1 MQHKAAADGNA
12 DGWDGA
18 LKRRQKAPDD
28 DVEAKEQIRNAVMPE
43 RAHRVRDQLLPRMR
57 EVEAHEL
64 RRKDV
69 KSEEEHRRGDTNGRE
84 RIAQELSARGAVAPS
99 VLEAHERLR
108 ALRDADHQLDDERRH
123 IGNDRVG
130 HNAVR
135 TNIFEHRAVE
145 EEDHQSRAQ
154 LRHAVGKADGQN
166 ARVKVRIEAEFAQP
180 ERALFAEKV
189 RKVRDAG
196 DKLGDARGDRRA
208 ENAHVEPENR
218 DIVEHAVCQA
228 PADHRK
234 ERIARVAVR
243 FDEHLEIVGYEVAHA
258 ERRDAEEIVLD
269 IVERD
274 LICAEEP
281 CKRIQEEQY
290 QRGDDRTDDEQGGE
304 VLRKERV
311 GLMPFILRNKNGDE
325 G

>member
-1 MQHKAAADGNA
+1 MLLPGPFYFFLFYRTGRGSRLHIGLSAVAAQEQERHDKAHRLGKNGRVPDRLAAERGGKRQQHRALQHKAAADGNA

-18 LKRRQKAPDD
+18 LKRRQKAADD

-43 RAHRVRDQLLPRMR
+43 RARRVRDQLLPRVR

-69 KSEEEHRRGDTNGRE
+69 KPEEEHRRGDANGRE
-84 RIAQELSARGAVAPS
+84 RIAQELSARGAVSPS

-123 IGNDRVG
+123 IGDDRVG

-154 LRHAVGKADGQN
+154 LRHAVGKSDGQD

-189 RKVRDAG
+189 RKVREAS
-196 DKLGDARGDRRA
+196 DKL
-208 ENAHVEPENR
+208 
-218 DIVEHAVCQA
+218 
-228 PADHRK
+228 
-234 ERIARVAVR
+234 
-243 FDEHLEIVGYEVAHA
+243 
-258 ERRDAEEIVLD
+258 
-269 IVERD
+269 
-274 LICAEEP
+274 
-281 CKRIQEEQY
+281 
-290 QRGDDRTDDEQGGE
+290 
-304 VLRKERV
+304 
-311 GLMPFILRNKNGDE
+311 
-325 G
+325 

>member
-18 LKRRQKAPDD
+18 LKRRQKAADD

-43 RAHRVRDQLLPRMR
+43 RAHRVRDQLLPRVR
-57 EVEAHEL
+57 EIEAHEL

-69 KSEEEHRRGDTNGRE
+69 KPEEEHRRSDANGRE
-84 RIAQELSARGAVAPS
+84 RIAQELSARGAVSPS

-154 LRHAVGKADGQN
+154 LRHAVGKADGQD

-208 ENAHVEPENR
+208 ENAHVEPENC
-218 DIVEHAVCQA
+218 DIVEHTVCQA
-228 PADHRK
+228 PGDDG
-234 ERIARVAVR
+234 EERVAREAVR
-243 FDEHLEIVGYEVAHA
+243 LDEHLKVVGHQIAHA
-258 ERRDAEEIVLD
+258 ERRKAEKIMLD

-274 LICAEEP
+274 LVRAEKAGERLQ
-281 CKRIQEEQY
+281 KQQHERRGHRAEDE
-290 QRGDDRTDDEQGGE
+290 QRG
-304 VLRKERV
+304 K
-311 GLMPFILRNKNGDE
+311 IL
-325 G
+325 